1 MLRFFTNLMAN
12 LHLVL
17 YYLFARHL
25 PPSYS
30 PAPLGRMSKRI
41 RAFCCKR
48 FFRATGRNI
57 NIEHGA
63 YLGSGRLI
71 EIGDN
76 SGIGVHCHVPGDIC
90 IGNDVMMGPEVL
102 ILGQNQNHRFSDL
115 TVPMRLQGQIASPP
129 VVVEDDVWI
138 GARVIILP
146 GIRIGK
152 GAILGAGAII
162 TRDVPPYA
170 ICVGNPGR
178 VVRFRNVPE
187 DSSTPGQPARRI

>member
-1 MLRFFTNLMAN
+1 MPRFFTKLMVNLFLA
-12 LHLVL
+12 L

-30 PAPLGRMSKRI
+30 LAALGRISKI
-41 RAFCCKR
+41 FRAFCCNQ

-63 YLGSGRLI
+63 YFGSGRLI

-76 SGIGVHCHVPGDIC
+76 SGIGVNCHVPSDIR

-102 ILGQNQNHRFSDL
+102 IIGQNQNHRFDDL
-115 TVPMRLQGQIASPP
+115 TVPMRLQGHNASSP

-146 GIRIGK
+146 GIKIGK
-152 GAILGAGAII
+152 GAILGAGAIV

-170 ICVGNPGR
+170 ICVGNPAR
-178 VVRFRNVPE
+178 VVRFRNDIKNNP
-187 DSSTPGQPARRI
+187 